1 MDTNIIA
8 SKNRSLSLTIA
19 EFVLL
24 FLLGA
29 MAIVLHARLR
39 IPLHL
44 PGRHGIEFMMLLLIG
59 RNISKFRFAT
69 SLSSLGV
76 ASMLVIPMLGF
87 KDPFMSVVFILPG
100 LAIDLFY
107 NAFPKINK
115 NIWFLALAAGIAYA
129 LIPISRLIISLST
142 GFMYESMLGGF
153 VYPLA
158 THFGFGFIGGLGG
171 SALVKAVKK
180 NY

>member
-1 MDTNIIA
+1 MNTTTIA
-8 SKNRSLSLTIA
+8 SEKRSLSLTIA
-19 EFVLL
+19 EFILL

-39 IPLHL
+39 IPLRL

-59 RNISKFRFAT
+59 RNISKFRFA
-69 SLSSLGV
+69 SSFSSLGV

-100 LAIDLFY
+100 IAIDSFY
-107 NAFPKINK
+107 NVFPKINK

-129 LIPISRLIISLST
+129 LIPISRLLISLST
-142 GFMYESMLGGF
+142 GFVYESLLGSF
-153 VYPLA
+153 FYPLA
-158 THFGFGFIGGLGG
+158 THFVFGFIGGLGG
-171 SALVKAVKK
+171 SALVKAFNKK
-180 NY
+180 K